1 MVSAIKDVVPDGKE
15 IIVNLLVKTGNM
27 DLNVRKS
34 VVHFVFGLEYAI
46 LKPVHVWMVAKKD
59 GQETSAL
66 KFQFKMT
73 ETRLQT
79 CLL

>member
-1 MVSAIKDVVPDGKE
+1 MFQPLLICGSLRLKQFFCFV
-15 IIVNLLVKTGNM
+15 LQLVKTGNM

-59 GQETSAL
+59 GQVTSAL
-66 KFQFKMT
+66 KVYALNFTVK
-73 ETRLQT
+73 
-79 CLL
+79 